1 MSMIDYGA
9 LVKINGRIV
18 NKGQF
23 FMDMQEAVGWVDYPR
38 IRYEDCNCLEDGCS
52 NCGEC
57 PRAQKKHMSD
67 PDLGEWDHITG
78 DCRGNA
84 LCVNNKI
91 DRNYFAY
98 VGDEDFTVA
107 VYKNWAVFVGKA
119 IPKRFSL
126 WEVVLDDT
134 ENWMINNHRM
144 VKKFCVQVGDET
156 VSIKARKITENGRR
170 IYMKFRYKGNLYEL
184 VYGYGIDSTKEV
196 WDKTKKRYADKKSIR
211 FVDNFL
217 EEK

>member
-1 MSMIDYGA
+1 MIDYGA

-38 IRYEDCNCLEDGCS
+38 IRYEDCDCLEDDCS

-67 PDLGEWDHITG
+67 PELGEWDHITG

-84 LCVNNKI
+84 LCISNKI

-107 VYKNWAVFVGKA
+107 VYKNWAVFTGKA

-134 ENWMINNHRM
+134 EDWTINARRM

-156 VSIKARKITENGRR
+156 VSIKARKITQHGCR

-184 VYGYGIDSTKEV
+184 VYGCGIDSAKEV
-196 WDKTKKRYADKKSIR
+196 WDKTKKYYADKKSIR
-211 FVDNFL
+211 FVDNFW